1 MESVERTKNET
12 RRDLDATRGG
22 DVNAGVGA
30 SGVGSLGGGVR
41 SGTRSIHGIGG
52 AVGGAVGGDVGGDRV
67 GGGDA
72 GAGVGVDFVGGG
84 HVVGDTYDS
93 IVICRD
99 LEKRFPGAEALR
111 GVSFDLPHGA
121 IVGLLGP
128 NGSGK
133 STLLKLMAGLYRP
146 TSGTVLVAGR
156 RPDRRTKAL
165 IAYLPEVDHLYPW
178 MTVRESIDFVRSF
191 FDDWDDE
198 RGQALADF
206 MGLEP
211 TKKVG
216 TMSKGMRARLRLV
229 LTLARSAPLVLL
241 DEPLSGIDPP
251 SRSRIVEAIL
261 SEYRAGQQT
270 FVISTHEVLEMEPLF
285 DRLLLLENGVIKLHG
300 DAEQL
305 RAEFGRSV
313 QGIMEEVF
321 G

>member
-52 AVGGAVGGDVGGDRV
+52 AVGGAVGVDVGGDRV

-99 LEKRFPGAEALR
+99 LEKRFPGAEGEHGLR
-111 GVSFDLPHGA
+111 
-121 IVGLLGP
+121 
-128 NGSGK
+128 
-133 STLLKLMAGLYRP
+133 
-146 TSGTVLVAGR
+146 
-156 RPDRRTKAL
+156 
-165 IAYLPEVDHLYPW
+165 
-178 MTVRESIDFVRSF
+178 RSF

-216 TMSKGMRARLRLV
+216 TMSG
-229 LTLARSAPLVLL
+229 
-241 DEPLSGIDPP
+241 DPGRFRHERHRNVRRRGTP
-251 SRSRIVEAIL
+251 AEHPHDRWNGEAVV
-261 SEYRAGQQT
+261 RPTTG
-270 FVISTHEVLEMEPLF
+270 
-285 DRLLLLENGVIKLHG
+285 
-300 DAEQL
+300 
-305 RAEFGRSV
+305 
-313 QGIMEEVF
+313 
-321 G
+321 